1 MSQTTAIA
9 YLPDFS
15 PKGTVD
21 NSTSRT
27 TELRMLFDQLR
38 QLMDCIKIPDT
49 SGNCRYCL
57 QTRSLNRQ
65 PLQGFHH
72 TLHRP
77 QSGSFPVFPEIGFGS
92 SSVNNRRKS
101 RIDKKSILIVRLRML
116 SFQERFHNP
125 EPSDIRNFYSSI
137 IHKLNGLFTIILLQ

>member
-77 QSGSFPVFPEIGFGS
+77 LSGSFPVF
-92 SSVNNRRKS
+92 RKS
-101 RIDKKSILIVRLRML
+101 DLEVAPSITAAKAGLIKIASSLSVSACFPFRNDSTTSKSLFLQN
-116 SFQERFHNP
+116 SFVSHSYN
-125 EPSDIRNFYSSI
+125 
-137 IHKLNGLFTIILLQ
+137 L